1 MNSNKH
7 LFVSVE
13 GPIGA
18 GKTSLTQLLSKQ
30 YNLVM
35 VKEIVD
41 ENPFLSKFYG
51 NIEEYAFQTEMF
63 FLCNRLKQ
71 LEDIQLHYINNNVSI
86 VSDYHIFK
94 NKLFANINLNED
106 KLSKY
111 DQIFDVL
118 MSDLPQPNVV
128 IYIRASL
135 ETLLSRI
142 SKRGRVFE
150 MSMDPR
156 YLERLIE
163 EYDRYID
170 VFKELFPHIP
180 VIELNGDEIDYVQNL
195 HDSEK
200 VFAMFEAKISSKEGI
215 LL

>member
-1 MNSNKH
+1 M
-7 LFVSVE
+7 FISVE

-18 GKTSLTQLLSKQ
+18 GKTSLTQFISQ
-30 YNLVM
+30 RYNMVM

-71 LEDIQLHYINNNVSI
+71 LEDIQRKYVNNNVSI

-94 NKLFANINLNED
+94 NKLFANMNLNED
-106 KLSKY
+106 KLNKY
-111 DQIFDVL
+111 SQIFEVL
-118 MSDLPQPNVV
+118 MSDLPQPNAV

-142 SKRGRVFE
+142 SMRGREFE
-150 MSMDPR
+150 KSIEPG
-156 YLERLIE
+156 YLQRLIQ
-163 EYDRYID
+163 EYETYLQ
-170 VFKELFPHIP
+170 VFKGSFPHIP
-180 VIELNGDEIDYVQNL
+180 VIEINGDELDYVQRLN
-195 HDSEK
+195 DREK
-200 VFAMFEAKISSKEGI
+200 VFTMIDTQINEKVGI
-215 LL
+215 LT